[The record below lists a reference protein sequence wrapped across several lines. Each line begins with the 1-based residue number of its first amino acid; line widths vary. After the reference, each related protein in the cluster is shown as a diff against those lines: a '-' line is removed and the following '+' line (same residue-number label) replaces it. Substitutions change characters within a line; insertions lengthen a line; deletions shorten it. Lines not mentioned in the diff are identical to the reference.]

1 MTPDEYAALEK
12 KLFDDDDATPAAVLD
27 TVGKLAL
34 HDLPK
39 TTPADDPEGPQGSV
53 ATRGTRSSRK
63 SATAPKGEGSL
74 AKAKTKA

>member
-1 MTPDEYAALEK
+1 MTPDEYASLEK
-12 KLFDDDDATPAAVLD
+12 KLYDDDATPEAVLD
-27 TVGKLAL
+27 TIGKLAL
-34 HDLPK
+34 QDLPK
-39 TTPADDPEGPQGSV
+39 PTAADDPEGPQGSV